1 MEALMK
7 LEKVVK
13 SMGVDEDSWQAMS
26 TCWSSI
32 DIGRKQLLTRQGEI
46 EKYIYFVLEG
56 VQRAYVEHRDKDATL
71 VFSYEGSFSGIV
83 DSFLLQSPS
92 KYFLETIT
100 ASRMLRM
107 HYNDYTRLISEYRSI
122 DSWVRNALTHTLAGT
137 LERNIE
143 LLSFSAEER
152 FKILLTRS
160 PHVLNLIPHKYLA
173 SYIGVDPTTFSKLL
187 GKVRL

>member
-83 DSFLLQSPS
+83 DSFLLQSSS

>member
-32 DIGRKQLLTRQGEI
+32 DIGRKQVLTRQGEV

-100 ASRMLRM
+100 SSSMLRM
-107 HYNDYTRLISEYRSI
+107 HYNDYTRLISEYRSV